1 MKNRKR
7 FIKKTAKHSK
17 KYALISVYDKK
28 GIRDFAKNLA
38 KFGYKI
44 IASGGTA
51 KELKKTGIKV
61 IEVSKITKFPEM
73 LDGRVKTLHPKIHG
87 GLLAR
92 RDDPN
97 HMKMLKKYQIPQID
111 IVVINL
117 YPFEKVISKKKFTHE
132 EAIENIDIGGP
143 AIIRAAAKNYE
154 SVAVVTSPDRY
165 SEIHLELKNNNGI
178 IGRDMK
184 EKLVRDAF
192 ALTSKYDK
200 AILSYLSPA
209 KDTEIFPKKLE
220 LRLEKISDLRY
231 GENPHQKAA
240 FYSLE
245 GGGVASAYQLH
256 GKELS
261 YNNILDMDAA
271 LNIVSY
277 FADTAVAIV
286 KHNNPCGVA
295 ISKTVKDA
303 YLKAFKCDKVSAFG
317 GIVAS
322 NKIIDGHTAKEI
334 SSLFIE
340 VIIAPD
346 FTEPALVE
354 LKKKKNLR
362 IIKCAIE
369 SSKKGMIDF
378 KKVSGGMLAEE
389 LDAVE
394 LTMSDVKI
402 VTKRQPSLHELED
415 MFFAWGVCKFVKS
428 NAIVIAKNGA
438 TVGIGAGQMNR
449 VGAAKIAL
457 EQAGKSAQKAILA
470 SDGFFP
476 FPDSIEFAHKHNIS
490 AIIQPGGSIKDS
502 DVIKAADKYNITM
515 AFTGRRHFR
524 H

>member
-1 MKNRKR
+1 M
-7 FIKKTAKHSK
+7 
-17 KYALISVYDKK
+17 KYALISVFDKK
-28 GIRDFAKNLA
+28 GIRNFAKNLV

-51 KELKKTGIKV
+51 KELKKAGIKV
-61 IEVSKITKFPEM
+61 IEVSKITKFPET

-165 SEIHLELKNNNGI
+165 SEIILELKNNNGI
-178 IGRDMK
+178 ISKEMK

-192 ALTSKYDK
+192 SLTSQYDR

-209 KDTEIFPKKLE
+209 KDTEIFPKKFNLC
-220 LRLEKISDLRY
+220 LEKINDLRY

-240 FYSLE
+240 FYRLE
-245 GGGVASAYQLH
+245 GSGIASAYQFH

-261 YNNILDMDAA
+261 YNNILDMDSAFC
-271 LNIVSY
+271 IVSY

-295 ISKTVKDA
+295 ISKTVREA
-303 YLKAFKCDKVSAFG
+303 YLKAYKCDKVSSFG

-322 NKIIDGHTAKEI
+322 NKIIDVQAAKEI
-334 SSLFIE
+334 SSLFVE
-340 VIIAPD
+340 VVIAPD
-346 FTEPALVE
+346 FTESALLE

-369 SSKKGMIDF
+369 SPQKGILDF
-378 KKVSGGMLAEE
+378 KKVSGGLLAEE
-389 LDAVE
+389 QDAVE

-428 NAIVIAKNGA
+428 NAIVVAKNGA

-457 EQAGKSAQKAILA
+457 EQAGKGAQKAVLA

-476 FPDSIEFAHKHNIS
+476 FPDSIELAHKYKIS
-490 AIIQPGGSIKDS
+490 AIIQPGGSVKD
-502 DVIKAADKYNITM
+502 DEVIAAANKYNMAM